1 MAPIYMQALFFN
13 KPADPAAP
21 GCSWTGFSPSPSTF
35 SDRERMGRTR
45 VMGAEDQPGDLAA
58 LRDAAG
64 AAEFDLTLEFKQV
77 AQKVGAGDSF
87 TTAQQNAAAQLLE
100 ISAAVRELA
109 SDARAVQDGDDVG
122 QTRVARAQQLVAR
135 TAELR
140 EAFGQQPVSQADL
153 ADRPG
158 ASART

>member
-1 MAPIYMQALFFN
+1 MS
-13 KPADPAAP
+13 AANE
-21 GCSWTGFSPSPSTF
+21 
-35 SDRERMGRTR
+35 SD
-45 VMGAEDQPGDLAA
+45 DLTA

-64 AAEFDLTLEFKQV
+64 AAEFDLTLAFEQV
-77 AQKVGAGDSF
+77 AQKVAAGDSF
-87 TTAQQNAAAQLLE
+87 TTQQQNAAAQLLE

-109 SDARAVQDGDDVG
+109 AESRATQDRGGVQR
-122 QTRVARAQQLVAR
+122 TLVARAQQLLAR

-158 ASART
+158 HPPPA